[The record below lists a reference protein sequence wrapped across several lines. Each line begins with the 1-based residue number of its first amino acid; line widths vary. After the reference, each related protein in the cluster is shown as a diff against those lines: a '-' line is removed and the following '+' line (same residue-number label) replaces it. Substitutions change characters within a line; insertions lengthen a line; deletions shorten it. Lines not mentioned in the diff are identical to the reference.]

1 MKHQTKLSGEQQQT
15 QQAGTE
21 QKTQAAAARE
31 FAGAEE
37 MLRYDA
43 AHTTVPP
50 EIAER
55 LKKST
60 ADSAGSRPS
69 WWRKFFGGNL

>member
-1 MKHQTKLSGEQQQT
+1 MKHQSKFSEEQQQA
-15 QQAGTE
+15 QQAGA
-21 QKTQAAAARE
+21 QNQTQSPAGRE
-31 FAGAEE
+31 FANADE

-43 AHTTVPP
+43 AHTTVPQ

-60 ADSAGSRPS
+60 ADLPGPKPS
-69 WWRKFFGGNL
+69 WWRKFLGGNI